1 MSTREDSESL
11 CESDCSDVPM
21 VPGRGEEGI
30 KTDASWA
37 LRHKMLKRHLGLAKA
52 EGLAVLLRSGNW
64 ELGSLEL
71 GPKMELGSIK
81 MGRSGTG
88 SFERC

>member
-1 MSTREDSESL
+1 
-11 CESDCSDVPM
+11 
-21 VPGRGEEGI
+21 
-30 KTDASWA
+30 
-37 LRHKMLKRHLGLAKA
+37 MLKRHLGLAKA